1 MRNLSNQIYDAFD
14 SIHAKQELK
23 EKTEKYLAN
32 RSNPR
37 YAGRVRYVFAAIA
50 LLFIMLGGGGY
61 RFYMTPVAAISID
74 VNPSMEWEVNRLD
87 RVISVT
93 CYNEAAENVAEHLHF
108 KHRKY
113 DEAITELFASTE
125 MSGYLSEDSTVN
137 FSVVSENAEQSAR
150 MQERAVE
157 CAGHYCKNVSCHGG
171 STQERQE
178 ANEAGVSLGKYQAFL
193 ILREADPSITLEE
206 VSGMRMCEIRRL
218 IQEYQDND
226 SEEGQTDPMDACT
239 EGGCSQKGDDTHH
252 NNGGFQHRYRHHH
265 GGQ

>member
-32 RSNPR
+32 RSNSR
-37 YAGRVRYVFAAIA
+37 HASHVRYVFAAIA
-50 LLFIMLGGGGY
+50 MLFFILGCGGY
-61 RFYMTPVAAISID
+61 SFYMTPVAAISID

-125 MSGYLSEDSTVN
+125 ISGYLSEDSTVN
-137 FSVVSENAEQSAR
+137 FSVVSENEEQSAR
-150 MQERAVE
+150 IQERAAE

-178 ANEAGVSLGKYQAFL
+178 ANEAGMSVGKYQAFL
-193 ILREADPSITLEE
+193 ILREANPSITLEE
-206 VSGMRMCEIRRL
+206 VSEMHMCEIRRL
-218 IQEYQDND
+218 IQEYQDKD
-226 SEEGQTDPMDACT
+226 SEEGQTDPMDACV
-239 EGGCSQKGDDTHH
+239 EGGCSQNGDDTHQ
-252 NNGGFQHRYRHHH
+252 NCGGPRRHRHHH